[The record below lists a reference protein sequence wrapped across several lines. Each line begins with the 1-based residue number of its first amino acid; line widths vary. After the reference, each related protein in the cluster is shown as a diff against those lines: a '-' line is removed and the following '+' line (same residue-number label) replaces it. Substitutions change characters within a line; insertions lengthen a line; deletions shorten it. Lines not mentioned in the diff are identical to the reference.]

1 MAEQGSGRRRWTC
14 KGKGNLPII
23 TQSMQWAKCT
33 VGSSQERKLSLI
45 TIFAEKTSTVWLLVL
60 PKDAPKFCFANT

>member
-23 TQSMQWAKCT
+23 TQSMQWVQWEVVSFYVSGK
-33 VGSSQERKLSLI
+33 RLSNECPPWSELHMA
-45 TIFAEKTSTVWLLVL
+45 TEVY
-60 PKDAPKFCFANT
+60 P